1 MSDVAIRVENL
12 SKRFVLGERIGIKT
26 FRETLQDLFTAP
38 FRRWVKNNGDVPQE
52 KVDTDKVIWALKDVS
67 FEVKHGEVLGIIG
80 PNGAGKSTLL
90 KILSRITEP
99 TGGYAEIR
107 GRVGSLLEVGTG
119 FHPELTGRE
128 NIYLNGAIL
137 GMSKAEIRRKFDDIV
152 SFAGVEKFIDTPV
165 KRYSSGMQVRLAF
178 AVAAHL
184 EPEILII
191 DEVLAVGDAEFQKRC
206 LGKMNEVSRSGRTVL
221 FVSHNMAAIEGLCAK
236 AMRLEAG
243 RLAELGNPLHII
255 ANYLKNRCEPKGE
268 YDLRHI
274 VRPCPSPAMFEL
286 LQIRNSAGSCVGE
299 VRCGDDVTILLRIS
313 ATEPILRA
321 RIAIRFFNSKGERV
335 LTCHSDYQFPQRLVI
350 KGYTLCSCEIFGL
363 RLVPGDYSIELQ
375 LDDWQTIYD
384 KISDGISIRVLP
396 KDLYGTGRLIPS
408 NATIW
413 LPEVRWEL
421 IAP

>member
-1 MSDVAIRVENL
+1 
-12 SKRFVLGERIGIKT
+12 
-26 FRETLQDLFTAP
+26 
-38 FRRWVKNNGDVPQE
+38 
-52 KVDTDKVIWALKDVS
+52 
-67 FEVKHGEVLGIIG
+67 
-80 PNGAGKSTLL
+80 
-90 KILSRITEP
+90 
-99 TGGYAEIR
+99 
-107 GRVGSLLEVGTG
+107 
-119 FHPELTGRE
+119 
-128 NIYLNGAIL
+128 
-137 GMSKAEIRRKFDDIV
+137 
-152 SFAGVEKFIDTPV
+152 
-165 KRYSSGMQVRLAF
+165 
-178 AVAAHL
+178 
-184 EPEILII
+184 
-191 DEVLAVGDAEFQKRC
+191 
-206 LGKMNEVSRSGRTVL
+206 
-221 FVSHNMAAIEGLCAK
+221 
-236 AMRLEAG
+236 
-243 RLAELGNPLHII
+243 
-255 ANYLKNRCEPKGE
+255 
-268 YDLRHI
+268 
-274 VRPCPSPAMFEL
+274 MFEL